1 MFPLS
6 KVTMVTQNRLAK
18 SSNRLPS
25 GSFQQNILSLARM
38 DNLVVSNIR
47 QRPIRTLV
55 SVAGVALGV
64 CLVMLFTGLARGMS
78 NDLQRRASNVRAEI
92 IFTRPGAM
100 LLTGSTANLSTKYV
114 ERLKQIEGVEEA
126 LPVIRYVF
134 QGGRGFGFEQI
145 EGVEW
150 EPFARVNEIHIDVG
164 KPPQGPDEIV
174 IDETKA
180 RNNKLKTGDALKL
193 FGDKP
198 HRIVG
203 IYSPESGARVK
214 MTLAAMQDAL
224 ESPEKATYILVKVR
238 NPTQEVRVAE
248 RINAA
253 LPGNKIQFTRD
264 LFTSLEK
271 TIPYLGV
278 FLRILVGL
286 AAVVSALVVMLAMY
300 TTITERTREIGIL
313 KALGA
318 SRRYIVFIIES
329 EALLISAV
337 GLVAGFVFSFVIGY
351 SIHQYYGLF
360 FEYSWSWALTAAA
373 IGILGG
379 AFGALYPAVRASNL
393 DAVSALAYE

>member
-1 MFPLS
+1 
-6 KVTMVTQNRLAK
+6 
-18 SSNRLPS
+18 
-25 GSFQQNILSLARM
+25 M

-92 IFTRPGAM
+92 IFTRPGSM
-100 LLTGSTANLSTKYV
+100 QLNFSTANLSTKYV
-114 ERLKQIEGVEEA
+114 DSLKQIEGVQEA

-134 QGGRGFGFEQI
+134 QGGGGFGFEQI

-150 EPFARVNEIHIDVG
+150 EPFARVNEIHLDSG
-164 KPPQGPDEIV
+164 RPPQASDEIV
-174 IDETKA
+174 VDETKA
-180 RNNKLKTGDALKL
+180 RSNKLKIGDTIRL
-193 FGDKP
+193 FGDKAY
-198 HRIVG
+198 RITGV
-203 IYSPESGARVK
+203 YLPESGARVK
-214 MTLAAMQDAL
+214 MTLAAIQEAL
-224 ESPEKATYILVKVR
+224 ESPGKCTYILIKVH
-238 NPTQEVRVAE
+238 NPNEQVQVAE
-248 RINAA
+248 RINTT

-271 TIPYLGV
+271 SIPYLGT
-278 FLRILVGL
+278 FLRTLVGL
-286 AAVVSALVVMLAMY
+286 AAVVSAVVVMLAMY

-329 EALLISAV
+329 EALLISVV
-337 GLVAGFVFSFVIGY
+337 GLIAGFVLSFVIGY
-351 SIHQYYGLF
+351 SIHEFYGLL
-360 FEYSWSWALTAAA
+360 FEYSWNWALTSAA

-379 AFGALYPAVRASNL
+379 AVGALYPAVRASNL

>member
-1 MFPLS
+1 
-6 KVTMVTQNRLAK
+6 
-18 SSNRLPS
+18 
-25 GSFQQNILSLARM
+25 M

-92 IFTRPGAM
+92 IFTRPGSM
-100 LLTGSTANLSTKYV
+100 QLTASTANLSTKYV
-114 ERLKQIEGVEEA
+114 ESLKQIAGVEEV

-150 EPFARVNEIHIDVG
+150 EPFARVNEIHMDAG
-164 KPPQGPDEIV
+164 RPPQASDEIV
-174 IDETKA
+174 IDETRA
-180 RNNKLKTGDALKL
+180 RNNKLKIGDTLRL
-193 FGDKP
+193 FGDKQY
-198 HRIVG
+198 RITG

-214 MTLAAMQDAL
+214 MTLAAMQEAL
-224 ESPEKATYILVKVR
+224 ESPGKATYILVKVR
-238 NPTQEVRVAE
+238 NPNEQLEVAK
-248 RINAA
+248 RIDAT

-329 EALLISAV
+329 EALLISTV
-337 GLVAGFVFSFVIGY
+337 GLIAGFALSFVIGY
-351 SIHQYYGLF
+351 GIHQFYGLY
-360 FEYSWSWALTAAA
+360 FEFSWSWALTAAA
-373 IGILGG
+373 IGMLGG
-379 AFGALYPAVRASNL
+379 AFGALYPALRASNL

>member
-1 MFPLS
+1 
-6 KVTMVTQNRLAK
+6 
-18 SSNRLPS
+18 
-25 GSFQQNILSLARM
+25 M
-38 DNLVVSNIR
+38 DNLVISNIR

-100 LLTGSTANLSTKYV
+100 MLTSSTANLSTKYV
-114 ERLKQIEGVEEA
+114 ESLKGIDGVAEA

-150 EPFARVNEIHIDVG
+150 EPFARVNEIQIESG
-164 KPPQGPDEIV
+164 RPPQASGEIV

-180 RNNKLKTGDALKL
+180 RNNNLKIGDTIKL
-193 FGDKP
+193 FGDKQYQ
-198 HRIVG
+198 ITG

-214 MTLAAMQDAL
+214 MTLAAMQEAL
-224 ESPEKATYILVKVR
+224 ESPGKATYILVKVQ
-238 NPTQEVRVAE
+238 NPDQQVEVAK
-248 RINAA
+248 RIDET

-286 AAVVSALVVMLAMY
+286 AAIVSALVVMLAMY

-318 SRRYIVFIIES
+318 SRRYIVLIIES

-337 GLVAGFVFSFVIGY
+337 GLLAGFVFSFLIGY
-351 SIHQYYGLF
+351 GIHRVYGLY
-360 FEYSWSWALTAAA
+360 FEYSWSWGLTAAA

-379 AFGALYPAVRASNL
+379 ALGALYPALRASNL

>member
-1 MFPLS
+1 
-6 KVTMVTQNRLAK
+6 
-18 SSNRLPS
+18 
-25 GSFQQNILSLARM
+25 M

-78 NDLQRRASNVRAEI
+78 NDLQRRASNLRAEI

-100 LLTGSTANLSTKYV
+100 QLTASTANLSTKYV
-114 ERLKQIEGVEEA
+114 DSLKQIEGVEEA

-134 QGGRGFGFEQI
+134 QGGRGIGFEQV

-150 EPFARVNEIHIDVG
+150 EPFARINEIQLIAG
-164 KPPQGPDEIV
+164 KPPQAMDEIV

-180 RNNKLKTGDALKL
+180 RNNKLGVGSTLKL
-193 FGDKP
+193 FGDKQF
-198 HRIVG
+198 RITG

-214 MTLAAMQDAL
+214 MTLQAMQDAL
-224 ESPEKATYILVKVR
+224 ESPGRCTYIMVKVR
-238 NPTQEVRVAE
+238 NPNEQIEVAK
-248 RINAA
+248 RIDAQ

-264 LFTSLEK
+264 LFTSIEK
-271 TIPYLGV
+271 SIPYLGI
-278 FLRILVGL
+278 FLRVLVGL

-337 GLVAGFVFSFVIGY
+337 GLLAGFALSFAAGY
-351 SIHQYYGLF
+351 AIHQMYGLF
-360 FEYSWSWALTAAA
+360 FEFSWGWAVTAAT

-379 AFGALYPAVRASNL
+379 AIGALYPALRASNL

>member
-1 MFPLS
+1 
-6 KVTMVTQNRLAK
+6 
-18 SSNRLPS
+18 
-25 GSFQQNILSLARM
+25 M

-78 NDLQRRASNVRAEI
+78 NDLQRRASNLRAEI

-100 LLTGSTANLSTKYV
+100 QLTASTANLSTKYV
-114 ERLKQIEGVEEA
+114 ESLKQIEGVAEA

-150 EPFARVNEIHIDVG
+150 EPFARVNEITLDAG
-164 KPPQGPDEIV
+164 RPPQASDEVV
-174 IDETKA
+174 IDEVKA
-180 RNNKLKTGDALKL
+180 RNNKLKIGDTLRL
-193 FGDKP
+193 VGDKP
-198 HRIVG
+198 YRITG

-214 MTLAAMQDAL
+214 MTLAAMQEAM
-224 ESPEKATYILVKVR
+224 EAPGKASYILVKVR
-238 NPTQEVRVAE
+238 NPNEEVKVAE
-248 RINAA
+248 RINAT

-271 TIPYLGV
+271 SIPYLGV

-313 KALGA
+313 KAMGA

-329 EALLISAV
+329 EALVISVV
-337 GLVAGFVFSFVIGY
+337 GLLAGFVFSFAIGY
-351 SIHQYYGLF
+351 AIHQVYGLF
-360 FEYSWSWALTAAA
+360 FEYSWTWGLTAAA

-379 AFGALYPAVRASNL
+379 AFGALYPAWRASNL
-393 DAVSALAYE
+393 DAVS

>member
-1 MFPLS
+1 
-6 KVTMVTQNRLAK
+6 
-18 SSNRLPS
+18 
-25 GSFQQNILSLARM
+25 M
-38 DNLVVSNIR
+38 DNLVISNIR

-55 SVAGVALGV
+55 SMAGVALGV

-92 IFTRPGAM
+92 LFTRPGSM
-100 LLTGSTANLSTKYV
+100 QLNFSTANLSTKYV
-114 ERLKQIEGVEEA
+114 DQLKQIDGVVEA

-145 EGVEW
+145 EGIEW
-150 EPFARVNEIHIDVG
+150 EPFTRINEIRLDAG
-164 KPPQGPDEIV
+164 RPPQASDEIV

-180 RNNKLKTGDALKL
+180 RNNNLKIGDTIKLI
-193 FGDKP
+193 GDKAY
-198 HRIVG
+198 RITG

-214 MTLAAMQDAL
+214 MTLAAMQEAL
-224 ESPEKATYILVKVR
+224 ESPGKCTYVLVKVR
-238 NPTQEVRVAE
+238 NPNEQVQVAE
-248 RINAA
+248 RINTG
-253 LPGNKIQFTRD
+253 LPGNKIQLTRD
-264 LFTSLEK
+264 VFTSLEK

-278 FLRILVGL
+278 FLRTLVGL
-286 AAVVSALVVMLAMY
+286 AAVVSAVVVMLAMY

-318 SRRYIVFIIES
+318 SRRYIVLIIES
-329 EALLISAV
+329 EALLISLV
-337 GLVAGFVFSFVIGY
+337 GLLAGFVLSFAIGY
-351 SIHQYYGLF
+351 GIHQFYGLF

-379 AFGALYPAVRASNL
+379 ALGALYPAMRASNL

>member
-1 MFPLS
+1 
-6 KVTMVTQNRLAK
+6 
-18 SSNRLPS
+18 
-25 GSFQQNILSLARM
+25 M

-64 CLVMLFTGLARGMS
+64 CLVMLFTGLARGMA
-78 NDLQRRASNVRAEI
+78 NDLQRRAANVRAEI

-100 LLTGSTANLSTKYV
+100 QLTASTANLSTKYV
-114 ERLKQIEGVEEA
+114 ENLKQIDGVAEA
-126 LPVIRYVF
+126 LPVIRYIF
-134 QGGRGFGFEQI
+134 QGGRGFGFEQV

-150 EPFARVNEIHIDVG
+150 EPFARVNELKIVSG
-164 KPPQGPDEIV
+164 RPPQASDEIV

-180 RNNKLKTGDALKL
+180 RNNKLRLGDTFKL
-193 FGDKP
+193 FGDRP
-198 HRIVG
+198 YLVVG

-214 MTLAAMQDAL
+214 MTLQAMQEAL
-224 ESPEKATYILVKVR
+224 ESPGKATYILIKLR
-238 NPTQEVRVAE
+238 NPAEDVEVAK
-248 RINAA
+248 RIDAT

-271 TIPYLGV
+271 TIPFLGV
-278 FLRILVGL
+278 FLRTLVGL
-286 AAVVSALVVMLAMY
+286 SAVVSALVVMLAMY

-337 GLVAGFVFSFVIGY
+337 GLVAGFICSFALGY
-351 SIHQYYGLF
+351 AIHRFYGLF
-360 FEYSWSWALTAAA
+360 FEFSWSWGLTAAA

-379 AFGALYPAVRASNL
+379 ALGALYPAWRASNL

>member
-1 MFPLS
+1 
-6 KVTMVTQNRLAK
+6 
-18 SSNRLPS
+18 
-25 GSFQQNILSLARM
+25 M

-78 NDLQRRASNVRAEI
+78 NDLQRRAQNVRAEI

-100 LLTGSTANLSTKYV
+100 QLVASTANLSTKYAQS
-114 ERLKQIEGVEEA
+114 LKQIDGVAEA
-126 LPVIRYVF
+126 LPVIRYIF
-134 QGGRGFGFEQI
+134 QSGGSGIGFEQI
-145 EGVEW
+145 EGVDW
-150 EPFARVNEIHIDVG
+150 EPFARVNELHIDAG
-164 KPPQGPDEIV
+164 RPPQGPDEIV
-174 IDETKA
+174 IDEVKA
-180 RNNKLKTGDALKL
+180 RNNKLKVGDTLKL
-193 FGDKP
+193 FGNRP
-198 HRIVG
+198 YRIVG

-224 ESPEKATYILVKVR
+224 ESPGKCTYILVKVR
-238 NPTQEVRVAE
+238 NPNEQVQVAE
-248 RINAA
+248 RINTA

-337 GLVAGFVFSFVIGY
+337 GLLAGFVLSFVIGY
-351 SIHQYYGLF
+351 GIHQFYGLF
-360 FEYSWSWALTAAA
+360 FDFSFGWALTAAA